1 MPFRHDSTD
10 YAFLET
16 FVEQHITDFSKFAF
30 YVVHD
35 YDCAQDGIQNALEAN
50 VIQNLIL
57 TSLKAIETGNSDVKG
72 HIQAIL

>member
-1 MPFRHDSTD
+1 MAFPSVTNLSSSKLDEST
-10 YAFLET
+10 
-16 FVEQHITDFSKFAF
+16 KFENSSYF
-30 YVVHD
+30 WMYKSTLRF
-35 YDCAQDGIQNALEAN
+35 QNALEAN

>member
-1 MPFRHDSTD
+1 MYKSTLR
-10 YAFLET
+10 F
-16 FVEQHITDFSKFAF
+16 
-30 YVVHD
+30 
-35 YDCAQDGIQNALEAN
+35 QNALEAN